1 MTRYTRSI
9 WIPEYGIEVALTR
22 SRGQRWWVVGTSNLP
37 GNARE
42 RARARKPRG
51 AITVTAY
58 ATSEAPLVLRRKRG
72 KRSAH
77 ARH

>member
-1 MTRYTRSI
+1 MTRYSRSI

-22 SRGQRWWVVGTSNLP
+22 SRGQRWWVVGTSDLP

-42 RARARKPRG
+42 RTRAHKPRG
-51 AITVTAY
+51 AITVAAY
-58 ATSEAPLVLRRKRG
+58 STSEAPFTWRRKRG
-72 KRSAH
+72 KRSAR